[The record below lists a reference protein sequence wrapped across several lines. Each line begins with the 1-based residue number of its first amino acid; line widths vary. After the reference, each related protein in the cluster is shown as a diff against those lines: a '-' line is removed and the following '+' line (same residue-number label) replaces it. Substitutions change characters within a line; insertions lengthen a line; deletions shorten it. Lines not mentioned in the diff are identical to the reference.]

1 MQDPSAELLK
11 KVQSNDRRAQLELYQ
26 LCYPVLIGVARRFR
40 KNEEDHK
47 TMVNNAFMKIIQNLD
62 KYQNIR
68 FFSWIKR
75 IITNEIIDDFRR
87 SKNYN
92 TFYQHDVAIEGND
105 SVHPEAEYDLNQAHL
120 NAMLLQLSE
129 SNRVVFNL
137 FVVDGYSHREI
148 GEILGISEQTSKW
161 HTKVARKKLK
171 DLLKIESH
179 VINE

>member
-11 KVQSNDRRAQLELYQ
+11 KVQSYDRRAQLELYQ

-40 KNEEDHK
+40 KNDEDHK
-47 TMVNNAFMKIIQNLD
+47 TLVNNAFMKIIQNLD
-62 KYQNIR
+62 KYQDIR

-87 SKNYN
+87 TKNYHKLFQQD
-92 TFYQHDVAIEGND
+92 TTLEGKD
-105 SVHPEAEYDLNQAHL
+105 SVHAEAEYELNQAHL
-120 NAMLLQLSE
+120 HAMLQLLSE
-129 SNRVVFNL
+129 PTRVVFNL

-148 GEILGISEQTSKW
+148 GEMLGISEQTSKW

-171 DLLKIESH
+171 ELLKIESH